1 MPTTQI
7 ALLSLYCAVIILS
20 INGVLAKAIPIDAVT
35 ITHTRCAIAVAVL
48 LAFSVFQRQT
58 LRLLHRTHYRAVA
71 VLGVL
76 MAIHWVS
83 FFKGMQ
89 VSTVAIGMLAHYSHP
104 VLTVIFEPLM
114 DRKAPARTDLLA
126 GLVVFAGIVL
136 MVPDW
141 TVGGNALLGVVF
153 GLLSAMAF
161 SARNIFQRRWVRG
174 EPGSS
179 VMFYQMLVVALVTL
193 PAVIALNGHKEL
205 AQASMETWLMILA
218 LGVISTAFSHT
229 LLAISL
235 RALSAKT
242 VSLISCLQPPLA
254 ILLGW
259 LLLAETPA
267 PITLG
272 GGTLILAA
280 AAYESIKSR
289 R

>member
-1 MPTTQI
+1 MPTPQI
-7 ALLSLYCAVIILS
+7 ALLSLYCAVAILS
-20 INGVLAKAIPIDAVT
+20 INGVFAKAIPLDAVT
-35 ITHTRCAIAVAVL
+35 ITHARCAVAVVVL
-48 LAFSVFQRQT
+48 LAFSVIQRQA
-58 LRLLHRTHYRAVA
+58 LRLSHRNHYRAVA

-76 MAIHWVS
+76 MAVHWVT

-114 DRKAPARTDLLA
+114 DRKAPALTDLIA
-126 GLVVFAGIVL
+126 GMVVFIGIVL

-141 TVGGNALLGVVF
+141 TVGGNALMGVFF
-153 GLLSAMAF
+153 GLLSAIAF
-161 SARNIFQRRWVRG
+161 STRNIFQRRWVRG

-179 VMFYQMLVVALVTL
+179 VMLYQMLVVAVVTL
-193 PAVIALNGHKEL
+193 PVVIPLDGYDQL
-205 AQASMETWLMILA
+205 MQASTKTWLMILV
-218 LGVISTAFSHT
+218 LGVISTALSHT

-267 PITLG
+267 PITLAG
-272 GGTLILAA
+272 GSLILAA
-280 AAYESIKSR
+280 AAYESVKSR
-289 R
+289 G